1 MEPRTYLT
9 IDPVLSPKRAE
20 KYWKG
25 TISILQALSGSSPG
39 EADLCPR
46 LRGNVHMAWYVAH
59 TKSGFEHKVK
69 ASIENQVKLRKLGNK
84 IFRVVV
90 PQEESLEVVKG
101 QRRPVKHK
109 VYPGYVFIEMEF
121 EEDSWSLVKNTEGV
135 THFLGSTEIGKEP
148 TPIKESEVQTILK
161 RMGVATGPVVNLE
174 VGDHV
179 TVLIGPFTDFS
190 GTIQEIDYDKHKTKV
205 LLSVFGRET
214 PVEFDFNQ
222 IEKIDED

>member
-1 MEPRTYLT
+1 MQVC
-9 IDPVLSPKRAE
+9 IPV
-20 KYWKG
+20 KG
-25 TISILQALSGSSPG
+25 KGK
-39 EADLCPR
+39 D
-46 LRGNVHMAWYVAH
+46 MAWYVAH

-101 QRRPVKHK
+101 KRRPVKHK
-109 VYPGYVFIEMEF
+109 VYPGYVFVEMEF
-121 EEDSWSLVKNTEGV
+121 TEDSWSLIKNTEGV
-135 THFLGSTEIGKEP
+135 THFLGSTETGKEP
-148 TPIKESEVQTILK
+148 TPIKEAEVQTILK
-161 RMGVATGPVVNLE
+161 RMGVAAGPSVDLE

-179 TVLIGPFTDFS
+179 TVLIGPFTDFN
-190 GTIQEIDYDKHKTKV
+190 GIIQEIDYDKHKTKV

-222 IEKIDED
+222 IEKIDEE